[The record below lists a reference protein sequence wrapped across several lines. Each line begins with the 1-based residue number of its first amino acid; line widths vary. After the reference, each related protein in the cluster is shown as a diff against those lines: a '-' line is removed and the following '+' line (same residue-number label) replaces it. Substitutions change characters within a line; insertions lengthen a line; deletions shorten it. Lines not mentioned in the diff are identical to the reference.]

1 MIKNFIKRHN
11 LEYYEEANLKRYNT
25 YRLETVCKYLIF
37 PKDKEELKDLLKYL
51 FEKQEK
57 YVVLGNGSNVIFKD
71 KYYDGTVILLN
82 KLNKLVIDDDT
93 IEVDAGYSLQK
104 LAIETCNLG
113 LEGLEFACGI
123 PGFVGASIAMN
134 AGAYN
139 SSLSEVVEKVEVIN
153 PDFEFVTMTKEDL
166 NFEYR
171 SSLFKKEKN
180 YIIIS
185 ATLKLTRGNKEEILE
200 KISKR
205 RVKRL
210 ETQPLDMPSAGS
222 VFRNPENSSA
232 AGALIEECGL
242 KGYNING
249 AEISQK
255 HANFIVNT
263 GGATGKDIIKLIEKV
278 QTEIK
283 KEYEIDL
290 VLEQI
295 IVD

>member
-11 LEYYEEANLKRYNT
+11 IEYYEEANLKRYNT
-25 YRLETVCKYLIF
+25 YRLSTNCKYLIL
-37 PKDKEELKDLLKYL
+37 PQTKEELRDLLKYIK
-51 FEKQEK
+51 EKELK
-57 YVVLGNGSNVIFKD
+57 FIVLGNGSNVIFKD
-71 KYYDGTVILLN
+71 DYYDGIVILLN
-82 KLNKLVIDDDT
+82 KLNKVTIDDDT
-93 IEVDAGYSLQK
+93 IEVSAGYSLQK
-104 LAIETCNLG
+104 LAMEACSIG

-139 SSLSEVVEKVEVIN
+139 SSMSEIVETVEVIN
-153 PDFEFVTMTKEDL
+153 PNFEIVTMTKEEL
-166 NFEYR
+166 EFEYR
-171 SSLFKKEKN
+171 SSIFKKEKN
-180 YIIIS
+180 YIVVS
-185 ATLKLTRGNKEEILE
+185 AYLKLTRGNKEEILE

-222 VFRNPENSSA
+222 VFRNPENMH
-232 AGALIEECGL
+232 AGALIEQCGL

-249 AEISQK
+249 AEVSTK

-263 GGATGKDIIKLIEKV
+263 GGATGKDITKLIEKIKSEV
-278 QTEIK
+278 K
-283 KEYEIDL
+283 KEFGVDL
-290 VLEQI
+290 ILEQI